1 MEGIPIDS
9 DVLINYDV
17 SWQEEFIVVL
27 IILVFSFFQ
36 EFAIRDTWILTQKRN
51 KSNFSKFESPKRG
64 NVLPELRTEG
74 S

>member
-36 EFAIRDTWILTQKRN
+36 EFAIRDT
-51 KSNFSKFESPKRG
+51 
-64 NVLPELRTEG
+64 
-74 S
+74 